1 MDDQAAGREQARL
14 LGAAL
19 HRAGIE
25 IHGLWLQAFRL
36 GGNLSE
42 LEIEAY
48 LHHCLH
54 LDPFHRDLL
63 AHAANHLIDQLP
75 PPRAPYSTE
84 LLFGHRRDPDPGS
97 PPGTES
103 GSSPTGG

>member
-14 LGAAL
+14 LGEAL

-25 IHGLWLQAFRL
+25 IHWLWLQAFRL

-54 LDPFHRDLL
+54 LSPFQRDVL
-63 AHAANHLIDQLP
+63 AHAANNLIDQLP
-75 PPRAPYSTE
+75 RPRAPYSTE
-84 LLFGHRRDPDPGS
+84 ILSGLTSDPRS
-97 PPGTES
+97 PPEEDAED
-103 GSSPTGG
+103 SSPHG